1 MSKNT
6 NIADLINYI
15 SVDGSGNVV
24 LSTGQLVAT
33 QNYVTTAVS
42 NLVASAPSTLDTLN
56 ELATALGNDANFA
69 TTVATSIG
77 TKLNLS
83 GGTLTGALNGTS
95 ASFSSTLAAMGSN
108 IQFNLDGT
116 FGTNY
121 YTIGFGGVSNGFN
134 RIAGGTGTTDGLY
147 ITSATGRDIAFRTNG
162 SGTTSMLI
170 TSGGNVGIG
179 TSSPITIFDTRLA
192 TTDSVAGSVLSSYPI
207 ASFINNASGG
217 GQRGLQIGAPTGGIV
232 SPIFLKVFGTSQRLS
247 FVDNNNRENLT
258 ILEGGNVGFGTI
270 SPGTLLHINTSAR
283 TSGTNV
289 NILTLSDTVTGIQ
302 TSGYGVRIVG
312 TSNNG
317 SAISAISFDADG
329 GTNNDTSISFHT
341 QSTAGAL
348 TERMKI
354 TRLGN
359 VGIGFNNATSKLQV
373 AGEITTYAGTNTQFY
388 AYMNYLGTTYNFG
401 PGEATDNVDFKIAG
415 GGTFTTGGGFRF
427 FTQPGSTTPVERMR
441 ITSGGLLQLINS
453 TGIRF
458 ASGASNLNYYQE
470 GSWTPQ
476 LIAGSTSFTMSG
488 INDGR
493 YVRVGNQVTISGHL
507 QWSGGSGTGMV
518 RITGLP
524 FACTG
529 VRSAGSMGAVGSGI
543 SFNSGYNH
551 WILVIDPGAD
561 FIYVIQGDSTGG
573 GYSHNPPV
581 ASSGVIYGFSITYHT
596 L

>member
-83 GGTLTGALNGTS
+83 GGTLTGALSGTS
-95 ASFSSTLAAMGSN
+95 ATFSSTLAAMGSN

-116 FGTNY
+116 FGANY
-121 YTIGFGGVSNGFN
+121 YTMGFGGVSNGFN
-134 RIAGGTGTTDGLY
+134 RIAAGTGTTDGLY
-147 ITSATGRDIAFRTNG
+147 ILAATGRDIVFRTNG
-162 SGTTSMLI
+162 SGSNTLVLASTGAATFSNSFTTSDTAAFFLSPSLSANNTTFLQLGKNI
-170 TSGGNVGIG
+170 ADTYNSGEM
-179 TSSPITIFDTRLA
+179 
-192 TTDSVAGSVLSSYPI
+192 
-207 ASFINNASGG
+207 SFKFVASGSSSNMVSLG
-217 GQRGLQIGAPTGGIV
+217 FYGA
-232 SPIFLKVFGTSQRLS
+232 
-247 FVDNNNRENLT
+247 
-258 ILEGGNVGFGTI
+258 GNK
-270 SPGTLLHINTSAR
+270 L
-283 TSGTNV
+283 NV
-289 NILTLSDTVTGIQ
+289 LGN
-302 TSGYGVRIVG
+302 
-312 TSNNG
+312 
-317 SAISAISFDADG
+317 
-329 GTNNDTSISFHT
+329 
-341 QSTAGAL
+341 
-348 TERMKI
+348 
-354 TRLGN
+354 GN
-359 VGIGFNNATSKLQV
+359 VGIGFTNATSKLQV
-373 AGEITTYAGTNTQFY
+373 AGEITTYAGTNTSYY

-458 ASGASNLNYYQE
+458 AAGASNLNYYQE

-476 LIAGSTSFTMSG
+476 LYAGSTAFTMSG

-518 RITGLP
+518 RISGLP
-524 FACTG
+524 FTCSG
-529 VRSAGSMGAVGSGI
+529 VRSAGSMGAVSYGI
-543 SFNSGYNH
+543 SFSSGYNH
-551 WILVIDPGAD
+551 WILVVDPGTD
-561 FIYVIQGDSTGG
+561 YIYIIQGDSTGG

-581 ASSGVIYGFSITYHT
+581 GSSGVIYGFSITYHT